1 MRLYYHRFTIALVL
15 LTNSGIPWLSGQL
28 PSARWTAKCPELL
41 CPAGALPPP
50 ERCHASPRKALPFLH
65 CSYELTRQ
73 PDSLPPTSALASFG
87 GSLQVIASSCL
98 EWGLPDVISASL

>member
-1 MRLYYHRFTIALVL
+1 MLAHMRLYYHRFTIALVL
-15 LTNSGIPWLSGQL
+15 LTNRGIPWLSGQL

-87 GSLQVIASSCL
+87 GSLQVIASSC
-98 EWGLPDVISASL
+98 

>member
-1 MRLYYHRFTIALVL
+1 VLAHIPLYHHRFTIALVL

-41 CPAGALPPP
+41 CPAGVLPPP

-65 CSYELTRQ
+65 RSYELTRQ
-73 PDSLPPTSALASFG
+73 PNPLPLTSASASFG
-87 GSLQVIASSCL
+87 GSLQVIASSC
-98 EWGLPDVISASL
+98 